1 MRLIRYAFL
10 ILITLVLVTLALANR
25 NLVELRLIPEA
36 MGNGFGLGNYVI
48 ELPLFL
54 VILLGILI
62 GLVLGFLWEF
72 LREHKHRAALVARE
86 NEVKQLK
93 RDIDQMKEEQGE
105 EVDEILTL
113 LEEK

>member
-10 ILITLVLVTLALANR
+10 GLIILILVTLALANR
-25 NLVELRLIPEA
+25 ELVELRVIPEA
-36 MGNGFGLGNYVI
+36 MGNGFGLGEFKR

-54 VILLGILI
+54 VILLGVLI
-62 GLVLGFLWEF
+62 GLILGFIWEF

-86 NEVKQLK
+86 HEVKQLK

-105 EVDEILTL
+105 EVDEILNL
-113 LEEK
+113 LEDK